1 MSEWGA
7 NRSSGP
13 RDWTVIERFLL
24 TELESRRRA
33 GRWRFLRR
41 AAFLLILVL
50 VVGNLV
56 LGPAIGSS
64 AMKPHVAVI
73 EVDGVIATG
82 LPANADS
89 LIQGLEAAFETEAAK
104 AVVLRINSPGGS
116 PVQSDQVF
124 RELQRLRAAHPDK
137 PVHAVIGDVGAS
149 GAYYIAVGADRIF
162 VNPAS
167 IVGSIGVIMP
177 NYGVPDL
184 LRKLGVEDRTLTAGE
199 NKNLLSPTAPV
210 DPAQRE
216 HVQTLL
222 DAVHRQFIA
231 AVKTGRGE
239 RLLARPDIFS
249 GLFWDGEEAIRLG
262 LADEVGSLQSVARD
276 VLKLETLV
284 DYTVRPDPFAQFFR
298 GMGVAVMTGL
308 RQGWTQASG
317 GESLRLGY

>member
-7 NRSSGP
+7 NRPTGP

-33 GRWRFLRR
+33 SRWRFLRR
-41 AAFLLILVL
+41 AAFLLVAVL
-50 VVGNLV
+50 IVGNLV
-56 LGPAIGSS
+56 LKPGIGPSS
-64 AMKPHVAVI
+64 LKPHVAVI
-73 EVDGVIATG
+73 EVDGVIAAG
-82 LPANADS
+82 MPANADS
-89 LIQGLEAAFETEAAK
+89 LIQGLEAAFKTESAR

-177 NYGVPDL
+177 NYGVPEL
-184 LRKLGVEDRTLTAGE
+184 LRKLGVEDRTLAAGD
-199 NKNLLSPTAPV
+199 NKNLLSPTAPIN
-210 DPAQRE
+210 PAQRE

-222 DAVHRQFIA
+222 DAVHRQFIT

-239 RLLARPDIFS
+239 RLLERSDIFS

-262 LADEVGSLQSVARD
+262 LADDIGSLQSVARD
-276 VLKLETLV
+276 VLKLEELV
-284 DYTVRPDPFAQFFR
+284 DYTVRPDPFAQLFR
-298 GMGVAVMTGL
+298 GLGVELMTGL
-308 RQGWTQASG
+308 RQGLVQAVGS
-317 GESLRLGY
+317 ESTRLGY